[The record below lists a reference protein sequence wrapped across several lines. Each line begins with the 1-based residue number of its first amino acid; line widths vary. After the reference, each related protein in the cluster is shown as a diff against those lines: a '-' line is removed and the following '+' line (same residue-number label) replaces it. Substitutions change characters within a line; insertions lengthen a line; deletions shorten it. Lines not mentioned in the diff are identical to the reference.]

1 MMEWF
6 ANWNWVDWSFVAVL
20 LVGAG
25 MGAWRGLS
33 HELAI
38 LLSFAVAWVVTCAGY
53 APLAGWLWERTGWN
67 LELLRLMAIILLL
80 LACMAAM
87 WALRMVLGALM
98 SFAFKGWFEKVGGAV
113 AGCVRW
119 GLVFLVLLM
128 GLCFIPSSTLQRAI
142 LLQSATG
149 RNLMPVM
156 IDFYNVLSEKAGT
169 MAAEVPVGVRIPT
182 MVMPPAEG
190 ESW

>member
-20 LVGAG
+20 LTGTG

>member
-6 ANWNWVDWSFVAVL
+6 ANWNWVDWSFVAAL
-20 LVGAG
+20 AAGAG

-38 LLSFAVAWVVTCAGY
+38 LLSFAAAWVVTCAGY

-80 LACMAAM
+80 LACLAVMWLLRAA
-87 WALRMVLGALM
+87 LGAIM
-98 SFAFKGWFEKVGGAV
+98 SFAFKGWFEKVGGAL
-113 AGCVRW
+113 AGCVRY
-119 GLVFLVLLM
+119 GLVFLVALL
-128 GLCFIPSSTLQRAI
+128 GLCFVPSSALQRAI

-169 MAAEVPVGVRIPT
+169 MAAEVPVGVQLPT
-182 MVMPPAEG
+182 MVMPPEEG

>member
-1 MMEWF
+1 MMDWL
-6 ANWNWVDWSFVAVL
+6 ANSNWVDWSFVAVL
-20 LVGAG
+20 LIGMA

-38 LLSFAVAWVVTCAGY
+38 LLSFAAAWVVTCAGY

-80 LACMAAM
+80 LACLAVMWLLRAA
-87 WALRMVLGALM
+87 LGAIM

-113 AGCVRW
+113 AGCLRW
-119 GLVFLVLLM
+119 GLVFLVVLL
-128 GLCFIPSSTLQRAI
+128 GLCFVPSSTLQRAI

-149 RNLMPVM
+149 RNLMPTM
-156 IDFYNVLSEKAGT
+156 IDFYNVLSEKTGT
-169 MAAEVPVGVRIPT
+169 MAAEVPVGVQIPT

>member
-1 MMEWF
+1 MMEWL
-6 ANWNWVDWSFVAVL
+6 ANSNWVDWSFVAVL
-20 LVGAG
+20 LIGMA

-38 LLSFAVAWVVTCAGY
+38 LLSFAAAWVVTCAGY

-80 LACMAAM
+80 LACLAVMWLLRAA
-87 WALRMVLGALM
+87 LGAIM

-113 AGCVRW
+113 AGGRRW
-119 GLVFLVLLM
+119 GLVFLVVLL
-128 GLCFIPSSTLQRAI
+128 GLCFVPSSTLQRAI

-149 RNLMPVM
+149 RNLMPTM
-156 IDFYNVLSEKAGT
+156 IDFYNVLSEKTGT
-169 MAAEVPVGVRIPT
+169 MAAEVPVGVQIPT

>member
-6 ANWNWVDWSFVAVL
+6 SNWNWVDWSFVAVL
-20 LVGAG
+20 LVGTG

-33 HELAI
+33 HELAV
-38 LLSFAVAWVVTCAGY
+38 LLSFAAAWVVTCAGY

-80 LACMAAM
+80 LACLAGMWLLRAA
-87 WALRMVLGALM
+87 LGAIM

-119 GLVFLVLLM
+119 GLVFLVVLL
-128 GLCFIPSSTLQRAI
+128 GLCFVPSSMLQRAI

-149 RNLMPVM
+149 RTLMPVM
-156 IDFYNVLSEKAGT
+156 IDFYNVLSEKTGT
-169 MAAEVPVGVRIPT
+169 MAAEVPVGVQVPT
-182 MVMPPAEG
+182 MVMPPSEG

>member
-98 SFAFKGWFEKVGGAV
+98 SFAFKGWFERVGGAV
-113 AGCVRW
+113 AGCLRW

>member
-6 ANWNWVDWSFVAVL
+6 AGWNWVDWSFVAVL
-20 LVGAG
+20 LVGLG
-25 MGAWRGLS
+25 VGAWRGLS

-53 APLAGWLWERTGWN
+53 APLAGWMWERTGWN

-80 LACMAAM
+80 LACLAGMWLLRAA
-87 WALRMVLGALM
+87 LGAIM

-113 AGCVRW
+113 AGCLRW
-119 GLVFLVLLM
+119 GLVFLVALM

-142 LLQSATG
+142 LLESATG
-149 RNLMPVM
+149 RTLMPTM

-169 MAAEVPVGVRIPT
+169 MAAEVPVGVRLPT
-182 MVMPPAEG
+182 VVMPPAEG